1 MSAVLPEFSPQ
12 AQRDALRQRVRA
24 AKLRSAQMRAVIL
37 SVAVMIAGYSVL
49 SANPVLSLVCIAV
62 LVFIVAMLWL
72 PNQPPILLFSLF
84 YQWLQVTMVV
94 WQANG
99 QDVAVSQMDRSIP
112 LETAVWY
119 SLIGLA
125 VVSGGMRLTLSGMKT
140 DVAARAIEAAQ
151 KVDISKLIG
160 LHVAM
165 SIFATGFWA
174 VVGGSSLFQV
184 AFAIWQLKMAT
195 LFAVGYVALAQKNRM
210 DVFVLVFAFE
220 FLSSVGAFFSDF
232 RFPLIVAFLALVAAP
247 GRPGFGRILG
257 MGFLACGA
265 IYAGVIWSAVKD
277 QYRDYATAGSGQ
289 HYVSIDSG
297 SARTKLLSLIGDV
310 NTDIAAAGADQLAN
324 RLRYVDFLAHT
335 IAHVPA
341 AVPHENGALLG
352 QAVLHV
358 LTPRVLFP
366 DKAALIPDTE
376 MTKKYT
382 GLDLYAAQDTSI
394 SIGYFGDAYIDFG
407 WPGMYIALLFVGLL
421 QGAIYRALIQIRHV
435 HPLICYGVASS
446 TFLYTALFEIT
457 LIKLVGGL
465 LSNFIVIYLLG
476 IFVLPAI
483 SRLIARRWTLENR
496 FVS

>member
-37 SVAVMIAGYSVL
+37 SIAVLVAGYSVL
-49 SANPVLSLVCIAV
+49 SSNPILSLVSVAV
-62 LVFIVAMLWL
+62 LAFIVAMLWL
-72 PNQPPILLFSLF
+72 PNQPPILLYSMF

-99 QDVAVSQMDRSIP
+99 QDVGVAQMDRSIP

-119 SLIGLA
+119 ALIGLI
-125 VVSGGMRLTLSGMKT
+125 VVTGGMRLALSGMKM
-140 DVAARAIEAAQ
+140 DVAARAIETAQ

-160 LHVAM
+160 LHIAVSM
-165 SIFATGFWA
+165 FATGFWL
-174 VVGGSSLFQV
+174 VVGGSALFQV

-210 DVFVLVFAFE
+210 DVFVLIFAFE

-265 IYAGVIWSAVKD
+265 IYAGVLWTAVKD

-289 HYVSIDSG
+289 HFVSIDSG
-297 SARTKLLSLIGDV
+297 SARAKLVTLIGDV
-310 NTDIAAAGADQLAN
+310 NSDVAAAGANQLAN
-324 RLRYVDFLAHT
+324 RLRYVDYLAHT

-358 LTPRVLFP
+358 LTPRILFP
-366 DKAALIPDTE
+366 DKPALVPDTE

-421 QGAIYRALIQIRHV
+421 QGFIYRTLVQMRNV
-435 HPLICYGVASS
+435 HPLLCYGMAASA
-446 TFLYTALFEIT
+446 FLYTALFEIT

-465 LSNFIVIYLLG
+465 LSNFIVIYVLG
-476 IFVLPAI
+476 LFVLPAI
-483 SRLIARRWTLENR
+483 SRLIVRRWTLESR
-496 FVS
+496 YAS